1 MTQLEKECTHLVHP
15 EKSPNGIESFSYTY
29 GEEYVHVR
37 ALVEDAVLVRSATW
51 LEPEEYGSAVCE
63 TEIFWGDPITPETAP
78 KQSEIEEMLSMGHIC
93 DWEIVE
99 MEEYEPT
106 DDEMMSAFGTKWHDG
121 L

>member
-51 LEPEEYGSAVCE
+51 LEPEEYGSAICE
-63 TEIFWGDPITPETAP
+63 TEISWGDPITPETTP